1 MITTPR
7 IDRAKRAAHRT
18 PLQVPVLDGPVATT
32 PTMPLLQ
39 DAWSRAIAGVLAKH
53 R

>member
-7 IDRAKRAAHRT
+7 DDRANRIEPRT
-18 PLQVPVLDGPVATT
+18 PLPATDGPIATT
-32 PTMPLLQ
+32 PTVPLLQ

>member
-7 IDRAKRAAHRT
+7 DDRANRIGPHT
-18 PLQVPVLDGPVATT
+18 PLAAPATDGPVATT
-32 PTMPLLQ
+32 PTLPLLQ